1 MHDDWLLSVLREIEV
16 FAATHKVTELYPQ
29 IEDGHRA
36 ARAEL
41 KPSTPI
47 PDRPLFRCPPSDA
60 MATIKMPAGPAQI
73 LPFRRA
79 AGT

>member
-16 FAATHKVTELYPQ
+16 FAATLKVAALFPQ
-29 IEDGHRA
+29 IEDGYRA
-36 ARAEL
+36 VRAEL

-47 PDRPLFRCPPSDA
+47 PDRPLFRCPPFE
-60 MATIKMPAGPAQI
+60 ATANINVPATSAQI

-79 AGT
+79 AGP